1 MSKTTLLQPLKRASG
16 DIASVTV
23 RKPDVGSLRG
33 LKLTDILQMD
43 VTALSRLLPRIT
55 EPALL
60 PDEVA
65 ALDPADFL
73 GLSAAVVGFLRRR
86 RWWPRRRRIFSAT
99 RAAGRSRGSDG
110 RHCRRLPLAAPE
122 HGPDEPGGA
131 RPLVGEGPGSVGT
144 PDMSEG

>member
-73 GLSAAVVGFLRRR
+73 GLSAAVVGFFATAEMVATAEADLLR
-86 RWWPRRRRIFSAT
+86 
-99 RAAGRSRGSDG
+99 
-110 RHCRRLPLAAPE
+110 H
-122 HGPDEPGGA
+122 
-131 RPLVGEGPGSVGT
+131 
-144 PDMSEG
+144 